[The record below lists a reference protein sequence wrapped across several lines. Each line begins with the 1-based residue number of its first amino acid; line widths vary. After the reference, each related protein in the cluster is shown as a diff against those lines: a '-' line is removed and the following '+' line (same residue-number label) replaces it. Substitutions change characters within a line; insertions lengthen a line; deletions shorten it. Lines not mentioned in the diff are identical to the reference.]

1 MGANLQKRGR
11 SSGRGRRRASG
22 FTQMSDINVTPFV
35 DVMLVLLIVF
45 MVAAP
50 LLTAGIQ
57 VDLPDNNAAPV
68 NANDDKPIEIS
79 IDKNGAVYVGETEV
93 ELDRLSVLLTEMAKE
108 NTTEQRIFVRGDKG
122 VSYGEIMS
130 VVGVISET
138 GFTKIALVSNPAN

>member
-1 MGANLQKRGR
+1 M
-11 SSGRGRRRASG
+11 
-22 FTQMSDINVTPFV
+22 
-35 DVMLVLLIVF
+35 
-45 MVAAP
+45 
-50 LLTAGIQ
+50 TAGIQ